1 MSVKRLALAL
11 SGSLLCLMLAGFSGQ
26 DLSPREILDRSV
38 KAHGGASLTTW
49 NTMTIKGTV
58 DMFDGIT
65 FRAAYRL
72 FAKAPGRLRV
82 EKDMTVTRGGR
93 AFYDY
98 FLNNGQAWS
107 RRNLVVSSAN
117 VEEMNRWL
125 NQCYGIAYYAG
136 KAESLS
142 RLEDAVVE
150 WKEKPDLQSTAYK
163 IVATRPAYVIS
174 AAIGKITA
182 SLYIDKENFHF
193 LQEVSGRTKRVF
205 WDFRKFG
212 AVTMPSRV
220 LEAVSGSQ
228 GEQLT
233 PYSYESVEFNVPIE
247 DWLFTEDMPAGGAV
261 KK

>member
-1 MSVKRLALAL
+1 MSARKLALAL
-11 SGSLLCLMLAGFSGQ
+11 AASLFCVALAGFSRQ

-38 KAHGGASLTTW
+38 KAHGGAMLTAW

-82 EKDMTVTRGGR
+82 EKDMTVIRGGR

-98 FLNNGQAWS
+98 FLNNGRAWS
-107 RRNLVVSSAN
+107 RRNLVVSQGN
-117 VEEMNRWL
+117 LEELNRWL

-136 KAESLS
+136 KADSWS

-163 IVATRPAYVIS
+163 TVATRPAYVIT
-174 AAIGKITA
+174 ATIGKNTV

-193 LQEVSGRTKRVF
+193 LQEVSGRSRRIF

-212 AVTMPSRV
+212 AVTMPSRI
-220 LEAVSGSQ
+220 LEVVSGSQ
-228 GEQLT
+228 GEQMT
-233 PYSYESVEFNVPIE
+233 PYSYESVEFNATIE
-247 DWLFTEDMPAGGAV
+247 DWLFAEDMPSVGAV